1 MEIWSFSK
9 DRHSREDTLAPR
21 FDGPYRVL
29 RRRDANVKLRR
40 KEKWVHL
47 DHCKRFEGTI
57 TGVVQPHNVEPDGEV
72 GSSSAGGITL
82 GQDTNVRA
90 DEAEISSEANA
101 VEYEEP
107 DHQEERYPRRM
118 RRAPRY
124 LADYV
129 TQDGIP

>member
-9 DRHSREDTLAPR
+9 DTLAPR

-29 RRRDANVKLRR
+29 RQRDANVKLRLPR

-72 GSSSAGGITL
+72 GSSSAGGTTL

-107 DHQEERYPRRM
+107 DRQQELIENS
-118 RRAPRY
+118 
-124 LADYV
+124 
-129 TQDGIP
+129 